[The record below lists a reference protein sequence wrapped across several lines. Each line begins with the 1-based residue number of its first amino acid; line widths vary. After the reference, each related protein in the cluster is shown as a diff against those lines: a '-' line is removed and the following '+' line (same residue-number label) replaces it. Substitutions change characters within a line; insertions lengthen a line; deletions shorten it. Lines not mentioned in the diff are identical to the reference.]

1 MVDVTVSGK
10 IVEVKKVNGECSGP
24 SVKIVVEDCN
34 GSRNEVWIFT
44 KDLSAFNEVK
54 RNED

>member
-24 SVKIVVEDCN
+24 SVKIVVEDRK
-34 GSRNEVWIFT
+34 GSRSEVWIFSE
-44 KDLSAFNEVK
+44 DLSAFNEVK
-54 RNED
+54 DED

>member
-24 SVKIVVEDCN
+24 SVKIVVEDRN
-34 GSRNEVWIFT
+34 GSRSDIWIFAE
-44 KDLSAFNEVK
+44 DLSAFNEIK
-54 RNED
+54 EPE

>member
-24 SVKIVVEDCN
+24 SVKIVVEDRH
-34 GSRNEVWIFT
+34 GSRSEVWIFSE
-44 KDLSAFNEVK
+44 DLSAFNEIK
-54 RNED
+54 EPE